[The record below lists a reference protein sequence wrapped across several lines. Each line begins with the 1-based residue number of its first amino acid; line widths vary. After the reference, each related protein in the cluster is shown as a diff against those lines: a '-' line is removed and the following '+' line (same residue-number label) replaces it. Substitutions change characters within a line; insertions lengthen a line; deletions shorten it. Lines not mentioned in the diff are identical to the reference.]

1 MANRGNESVEPFRME
16 FDVYTIKHL
25 GLQMYS
31 TLPPVIGELIANG
44 WDANATEVNITIPD
58 TPMGEAS
65 EIVISDNGIGMS
77 DSDVR
82 KKYIIIGRDRRE
94 NEDTDETPAPLKRKV
109 MGRKGIGKFSAF
121 GIAKEIDIESARDGA
136 VTRFRMNYDEM
147 LERGDSDRH
156 IEFPPLSPSGT
167 VSQGTT
173 IRLKHFVKFKNRRIQ
188 IGSLRRRLARRF
200 SVISPDSDFRVVV
213 NGSELSP
220 EERDLKRLLEKDADG
235 RPYIWEY
242 RDEEIEPDTGW
253 KVSGWI
259 GALNRTTPSIDGVD
273 GGITLMARGKLVQEP
288 FVFAAVV
295 GQQYALSY
303 IVGELHVEFVDEVED
318 TIGTNRNALVWDA
331 EANTALQDW
340 GQKEVNR
347 IAREWAQKRGSD
359 NERRLEENLAY
370 RQFQEQISEADSVR
384 AKELADRL
392 VRQTIRKN
400 PTADVEEL
408 QPVIQYALDFI
419 EFDAFLEIA
428 ESMANAD
435 LDDPGRILSLF
446 REWEIVEAKEMSR
459 IAVGR
464 VRTIEKLQS
473 LIDKDA
479 LEVPTLHNFL
489 KEFPWVIDPRWSL
502 VDDEVRYSQI
512 LRDMFPEN
520 DDVPESDR
528 RIDFL
533 CVRESATMV
542 VVEIKR
548 PGHKANARTL
558 DQIEE
563 YVSFMRHH
571 ARQTTDPEFRYETVI
586 GYLLCGSMVDRY
598 QVTEKRDNLAKAQIY
613 VKTYDTLLST
623 ARRVHVEFMER
634 YESLRNAKR
643 QES

>member
-1 MANRGNESVEPFRME
+1 MANHENETAKPFRME

-31 TLPPVIGELIANG
+31 TLPPVIGELVANG
-44 WDANATEVNITIPD
+44 WDANATKVSISIPE
-58 TPMGEAS
+58 TPMSETS
-65 EIVISDNGIGMS
+65 EIVISDDGIGMS
-77 DSDVR
+77 DADVR
-82 KKYIIIGRDRRE
+82 DKYLIVGRDRRE
-94 NEDTDETPAPLKRKV
+94 SEDSDETPAPHKRKV

-136 VTRFRMNYDEM
+136 ISHFRMNYDEM
-147 LERGDSDRH
+147 LERASDRS
-156 IEFPPLSPSGT
+156 IEFPPLPPSGR
-167 VSQGTT
+167 VSEGTT
-173 IRLKHFVKFKNRRIQ
+173 IRLKQFVKFKNRSIA
-188 IGSLRRRLARRF
+188 IGQLRRRLARRF
-200 SVISPDSDFRVVV
+200 SVISPGGDFQVVV
-213 NGSELSP
+213 NGSPLSP
-220 EERDLKRLLEKDADG
+220 EERDLKRQLEKDADG

-242 RDEEIEPDTGW
+242 QNEEIAPNTGW
-253 KVSGWI
+253 RVSGWI

-273 GGITLMARGKLVQEP
+273 RGITLMARGKLVQEP
-288 FVFAAVV
+288 FVFDAVV

-318 TIGTNRNALVWDA
+318 TIGTNRNALVWDT
-331 EANTALQDW
+331 EANAALQKW
-340 GQKEVNR
+340 GEKEVNS
-347 IAREWAQKRGSD
+347 IARQWAQKRSSD
-359 NERRLEENLAY
+359 NERRLEENPAY
-370 RQFQEQISEADSVR
+370 REFQERASETDSGR
-384 AKELADRL
+384 AKGFADRL

-400 PTADVEEL
+400 PTANDEEI
-408 QPVIQYALDFI
+408 QPIIQYALDFI

-428 ESMANAD
+428 ESLADAD
-435 LDDPGRILSLF
+435 LDDPGRILDLF

-464 VRTIEKLQS
+464 AATIEKLQS
-473 LIDKDA
+473 LIEKDA

-502 VDDEVRYSQI
+502 VDDEVQYSQI
-512 LRDMFPEN
+512 LRNMFPEK
-520 DDVPESDR
+520 DEVPESDR

-533 CVRESATMV
+533 CVRESSTMI

-548 PGHKANARTL
+548 PGHKANVKDL

-563 YVSFMRHH
+563 YVGFMRHH
-571 ARQTTDPEFRYETVI
+571 TRQNTDPDYRYEAVI
-586 GYLLCGSMVDRY
+586 GYLLCGGMVDRY

-643 QES
+643 GES